1 MEANDET
8 LRVLRVVE
16 GTSVDGPSLRTSIYV
31 AGCRHACPL
40 CHNPQS
46 WDMNGGERRSL
57 DNLMQVI
64 AYNESPVTLTG
75 GDPLYQPVA
84 VKELVHRIKTEL
96 GYNVWCFTG
105 FTWDEI
111 VADPVLLDT
120 IREVDVVVEGRFVNA
135 LRDTSLL
142 FRGSSNQRIVDVRSS
157 IDARRLIEWKRDGWE
172 SLDDFKI

>member
-64 AYNESPVTLTG
+64 AYNESPVPLTG
-75 GDPLYQPVA
+75 GDPLYQPAA

-111 VADPVLLDT
+111 VADPALLDT

>member
-1 MEANDET
+1 MRPDAET

-46 WDMNGGERRSL
+46 WNMNGGEPRSL
-57 DNLMQVI
+57 DSLMQVI

-84 VKELVHRIKTEL
+84 VKQLVHRIKTEL

-105 FTWDEI
+105 FTWEEI
-111 VADPVLLDT
+111 VADPELTDT

-142 FRGSSNQRIVDVRSS
+142 FRGSSNQRLVDVKSS
-157 IDARRLIEWKRDGWE
+157 IASRQLIEWKHEGWK
-172 SLDDFKI
+172 SPDDFKI